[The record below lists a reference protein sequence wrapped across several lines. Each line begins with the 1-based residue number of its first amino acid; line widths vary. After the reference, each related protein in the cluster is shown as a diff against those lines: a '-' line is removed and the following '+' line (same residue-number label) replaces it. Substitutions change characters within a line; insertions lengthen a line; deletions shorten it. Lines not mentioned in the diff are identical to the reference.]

1 MRENVIEGYLRDK
14 VKAIGGR
21 AYKFIS
27 PGNSGVPDRLVL
39 IPGGRC
45 IFVEL
50 KAPGKEPT
58 PIQLMQHKKIRALGF
73 IVLVIDSKEKVDEF
87 IKTYE
92 EVMPVEVHTS

>member
-1 MRENVIEGYLRDK
+1 VRENIIEGYLRDR
-14 VKAIGGR
+14 VKSVGGR
-21 AYKFIS
+21 AYKFTS

-39 IPGGRC
+39 LPGGRC

-58 PIQLMQHKKIRALGF
+58 PIQLLQHNKLRALGF
-73 IVLVIDSKEKVDEF
+73 TVLVIDSKQKADEF

>member
-1 MRENVIEGYLRDK
+1 MRESAIEAYLRDK
-14 VKAIGGR
+14 VKQRGGI

-39 IPGGRC
+39 FPGEKS

-58 PIQLMQHKKIRALGF
+58 PIQLLQHKRIKALGF
-73 IVLVIDSKEKVDEF
+73 KVLVIDSKGKVDEL
-87 IKTYE
+87 IDAYE
-92 EVMPVEVHTS
+92 EVKEE